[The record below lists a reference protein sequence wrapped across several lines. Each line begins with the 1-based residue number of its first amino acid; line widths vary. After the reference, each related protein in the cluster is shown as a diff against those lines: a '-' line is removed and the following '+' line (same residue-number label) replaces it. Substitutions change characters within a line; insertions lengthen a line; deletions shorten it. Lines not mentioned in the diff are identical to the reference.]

1 LRQSVYFVQILNLTK
16 LLPVRNSDFV
26 LTFNEQNL
34 FLFSADTL
42 DVVAVFRRRFGEIR
56 NVIVDDSDVYVI
68 GSVDTVA
75 KYRISVEDV
84 DSGND
89 EPDFASTVHIPNQSN
104 YFIFLIFIFLKYTHG
119 YIAYLKKRGCLGGGE
134 LTRVLSISFIFAF
147 SPLNR

>member
-119 YIAYLKKRGCLGGGE
+119 YIAYLKKEVAWGVG
-134 LTRVLSISFIFAF
+134 S
-147 SPLNR
+147 